1 MAELG
6 SGGTGTLLLVILLG
20 IAQASVSQLVCFTSL
35 PPSQKCALSWLVLT
49 HPGALL

>member
-20 IAQASVSQLVCFTSL
+20 IAQASIRSCHVNEY
-35 PPSQKCALSWLVLT
+35 
-49 HPGALL
+49 